1 MKFYNREKELQVLT
15 ELREQADQGARMAVV
30 TGRRRVGK
38 TMLALEFAGTHK
50 FLYLFVSKKAEHL
63 LCMEYVEQIKKLFH
77 LPVLGVIKYFSDV
90 FELLLDLS
98 KREPFTLI
106 VDEFQE
112 FYTINPS
119 VYSDV
124 QRLWDLHKS
133 NSRMNLICIGS
144 VYSLMHKIFEES
156 KEPLFGRADR
166 ILFLKPFSIRNIHAV
181 LSDYGVDDQK
191 TLFDTY
197 LFTGGMPKYLDI
209 LASNSAFPREEMLD
223 FMLTADS
230 PFLNEG
236 KSLLLEEFGREY
248 GTYFSI
254 LELIASG
261 KTARTEIESVLEIQA
276 GAYLARLENDYALI
290 SRQMPIDAKPGS
302 RLLKYRIIDN
312 FLNFWFR
319 FVFRNRSAIEIGNFG
334 YVKKIVER
342 DYSTYAGRVLE
353 KFYHELFAA
362 TGRFNRIGSYWER
375 GNRNEIDLVAI
386 NDLKK
391 EITLAEIKLNKS
403 RISPDELKR
412 KGQKLLATYPGYKAE
427 WLSLGLDDVK
437 KFLNGRAEPYS

>member
-15 ELREQADQGARMAVV
+15 ELREQVEQGSRMAVV

-77 LPVLGVIKYFSDV
+77 FPVLGDIKYFSDV

-98 KREPFTLI
+98 KKEPFTLI

-133 NSRMNLICIGS
+133 SSRMNLIFIGS

-166 ILFLKPFSIRNIHAV
+166 ILFLKPFSIRNVHAV
-181 LSDYGVDDQK
+181 LRNHGVDDEK
-191 TLFDTY
+191 TFFDTY

-209 LASNSAFPREEMLD
+209 LTSNSAFSREKMLN

-236 KSLLLEEFGREY
+236 KSLLIEEFGREY

-319 FVFRNRSAIEIGNFG
+319 FIFRNRSAIEIGNFG

-412 KGQKLLATYPGYKAE
+412 KGQKLLATYPGYKVE

-437 KFLNGRAEPYS
+437 KYLN